1 MIRVERKGKDSIE
14 KILRKFKRK
23 VEDAGII
30 AEIKGRT
37 YFEKPSDIQ
46 RRKKRKS
53 IKRAKEARKESQEN
67 MSF

>member
-1 MIRVERKGKDSIE
+1 MIRVERKGRDSIE
-14 KILRKFKRK
+14 KMLRKFKRK

-46 RRKKRKS
+46 RRKRSKS
-53 IKRAKEARKESQEN
+53 LKRAKEVRKESQE
-67 MSF
+67 SWSR